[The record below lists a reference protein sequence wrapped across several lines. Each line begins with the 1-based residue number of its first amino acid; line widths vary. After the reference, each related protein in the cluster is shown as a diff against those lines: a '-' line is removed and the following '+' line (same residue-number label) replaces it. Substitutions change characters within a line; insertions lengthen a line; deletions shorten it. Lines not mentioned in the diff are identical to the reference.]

1 VAVSGKSLDGQRKT
15 KPHLLPWVATCCRD
29 GKEGVYG
36 SSPSEGFAVQP
47 AISAFLLSALTLVCC
62 FGVHATSTSV
72 HGSVRVR

>member
-1 VAVSGKSLDGQRKT
+1 VAISGKSLGGETRWN
-15 KPHLLPWVATCCRD
+15 KPNFLH
-29 GKEGVYG
+29 GEEGVDG
-36 SSPSEGFAVQP
+36 SSPSEGFAIQP